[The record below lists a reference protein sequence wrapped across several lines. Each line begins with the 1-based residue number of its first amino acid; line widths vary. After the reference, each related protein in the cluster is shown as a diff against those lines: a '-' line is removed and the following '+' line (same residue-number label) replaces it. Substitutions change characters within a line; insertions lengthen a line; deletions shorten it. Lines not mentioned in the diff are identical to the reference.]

1 MNVGELFIK
10 LGFDVDA
17 QKLKDFQ
24 GDLQQGLASMLKLSA
39 AATGA
44 LWAFERLS
52 SNLTDNALQLENFNI
67 LTGESTVELQKWQA
81 AATLENPALSI
92 DQVRT
97 SILALNKTI
106 ADASMGQ
113 GQGGGLFSQLTGQA
127 IYGKGAFEVL
137 EELRNHYQDAVQR
150 WGLRQTHDMISG
162 LGIDPGMINAL
173 QLSREEFDKL
183 ADSRVLSPETL
194 QALTDFRKEMNQLK
208 FDFDQW
214 MEIKAAEIFPDIK
227 AAYHEMKPTLDGI
240 LEDFDHI
247 FNLFQRLPGPAQAA
261 GFATFMAV
269 LAPQMTAFAVVVG
282 TLAFALAELDKMLS
296 GENTSIG
303 NFTRWWGNGLG
314 DIITPL
320 FEKDMPNTMNQNMNF
335 RDRYRLTHNGQEP
348 PPINEPPPSGVDI
361 TDVHSEADLD
371 RILGAARGNTNI
383 TNNIEIHSESDPQAI
398 GDAVGRA
405 VQPTYDRTGAQ
416 VNLGPRN

>member
-24 GDLQQGLASMLKLSA
+24 SDLQQGLASMLKLSA

-52 SNLTDNALQLENFNI
+52 SNLTENALQLQNFNI
-67 LTGESTVELQKWQA
+67 LTGESTEELQKWQA

-92 DQVRT
+92 DQVRG

-137 EELRNHYQDAVQR
+137 EDIRNHYQEAVQR
-150 WGLRQTHDMISG
+150 WGLRQTNDMIAG
-162 LGIDPGMINAL
+162 LGLDPGMINAL
-173 QLSREEFDKL
+173 QLTREQFDKL

-208 FDFDQW
+208 FDFEQW
-214 MEIKAAEIFPDIK
+214 MEIKAADIFPDIK
-227 AAYHEMKPTLDGI
+227 EAYHEMKPYLD
-240 LEDFDHI
+240 EMTKDFEHV
-247 FNLFQRLPGPAQAA
+247 FNLFGRLPGPAQAA
-261 GFATFMAV
+261 GFAAFMAV

-282 TLAFALAELDKMLS
+282 SLAFALSELDKMLS

-320 FEKDMPNTMNQNMNF
+320 FEKDMPNTMNQHMNF

-348 PPINEPPPSGVDI
+348 PPIDDAAPSGIDI

-371 RILGAARGNTNI
+371 RILGAARGNTTI